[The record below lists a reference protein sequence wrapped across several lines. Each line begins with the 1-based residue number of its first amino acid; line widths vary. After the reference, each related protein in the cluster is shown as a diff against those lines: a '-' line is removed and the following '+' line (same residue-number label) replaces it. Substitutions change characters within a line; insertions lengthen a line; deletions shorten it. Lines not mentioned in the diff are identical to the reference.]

1 MSSEEQEPVKTICPY
16 CGVGCG
22 IQVMPGEEP
31 SDMRFMPW
39 GDAPVNDGRV
49 CIKGGAAT
57 QVVDHEDRLTTPQIK
72 EDGEFREATWDEAYE
87 RIVSEMEEIRE
98 EFDPDAMGFFGSS
111 KTMNEENYL
120 LQKLARRYGTNNVDN
135 CTRMCHA
142 STVYA
147 LRTSLGAGAMTN
159 SMEDL
164 EAEADVLW
172 IQGANP
178 AEQHP
183 IANSNYFRQAVLEGA
198 TVIQVDPHANKT
210 TRSFDIEETE
220 RHQHLQLEPGTDIP
234 LLNIVLKTVLE
245 NGWIDE
251 EFIEARTEGIEHLEE
266 TLEDFDKEAAAEE
279 CGVPLEDIELAAEK
293 YATADN
299 ATIFTG
305 MGMSQHT
312 CGVDNVQNEINL
324 ALITGNV
331 GRAGTGVNPLRGQ
344 NNVQGTSDV
353 GAMPNVLPGYQ
364 LVDDDEA
371 RKSVEDVWGFEI
383 PDEPGL
389 TNVEITG
396 AIGEQIQG
404 MYVMG
409 ENPIMSEPNANHV
422 ADLLEELNFLVVQDI
437 FMTETAEY
445 ADVLL
450 PATTWAERGGTVTN
464 TDRRVQ
470 RMRGVQKVHENTKH
484 DLEILCEVGT
494 RLFGEGFEFDT
505 PEEVFEELRQVTPSY
520 HGMTY
525 DALGEEGIHW
535 PCYEPGDEGDQFL
548 YEDGFETESGL
559 GHIEG
564 VTHQPPKEVPDD
576 DYPLILTT
584 ARLEEHYNTGTM
596 SRRSPRLNNQYPDNF
611 VDVHPND
618 AERYGI
624 EDGETVR
631 IKSRRGEI
639 ELEAH
644 VTEDIKEGV
653 IWTTPHFAAASA
665 NVLTNDVLDERAKIP
680 EYKAAA
686 AEIEVG
692 VEPSGSGNAPAD
704 D

>member
-72 EDGEFREATWDEAYE
+72 EDGEFREATWEEAYE
-87 RIVSEMEEIRE
+87 RIVEEMEGIRE
-98 EFDPDAMGFFGSS
+98 EFGPDAMGFFGSS

-142 STVYA
+142 STVWA

-164 EAEADVLW
+164 QNEADVLW

-183 IANSNYFRQAVLEGA
+183 IANSNYFRQAVLDGA

-245 NGWIDE
+245 NDWVDE
-251 EFIEARTEGIEHLEE
+251 EFVEERTEGIEHLRE

-293 YATADN
+293 YAKADN
-299 ATIFTG
+299 AAIFTG

-324 ALITGNV
+324 ALITGNL
-331 GRAGTGVNPLRGQ
+331 GRPGTGVNPLRGQ

-371 RKSVEDVWGFEI
+371 RESVEDVWGFEI

-422 ADLLEELNFLVVQDI
+422 ADLLDELNFLVVQDI

-470 RMRGVQKVHENTKH
+470 RMRGVEKVHENTKH

-494 RLFGEGFEFDT
+494 RLFGEGFDFDT
-505 PEEVFEELRQVTPSY
+505 PEEVFEELRQVCPSY

-548 YEDGFETESGL
+548 YEDSFDTESGL

-576 DYPLILTT
+576 EYPLILTT

-596 SRRSPRLNNQYPDNF
+596 SRRSPRLNNQYPENF

-624 EDGETVR
+624 EDGETIKV
-631 IKSRRGEI
+631 KSRRGEI

-665 NVLTNDVLDERAKIP
+665 NRLTNDVLDERAKIP

-692 VEPSGSGNAPAD
+692 VEPSGSENAPAD